1 MVGNTNEKDIFI
13 ILWTGNKPN
22 CCPWRFLDED
32 DVEIMI
38 NFKGGIDNDVVFSDI
53 LQKDLEVF

>member
-1 MVGNTNEKDIFI
+1 
-13 ILWTGNKPN
+13 
-22 CCPWRFLDED
+22 LDED

-38 NFKGGIDNDVVFSDI
+38 DSKDGIDNDVVFPDI